1 MFPPTPLRTKRMYTN
16 RQIWDIS
23 LPIFLSLLAQ
33 NVINITDTAFLGR
46 VGEVALGASAMGGL
60 YYICIFTVA
69 FGFSAGSQ
77 IIIGRR
83 NGERRY
89 EAVGP
94 VVLQGT
100 LFLLVLAAVCFVA
113 SRLWGE
119 RMMGVMV
126 SSDELRRATMEYLD
140 WRIYGFFFAFTS
152 VMFRALFVGITRT
165 RVLTLASVVMSV
177 VNVVLDYLLIFGHA
191 GLPRL
196 GIAGAAIASVS
207 AEAASV
213 LFLAVY
219 TRLTVDRRR
228 YGMDR
233 LRRFDF
239 RLIRQVLSISGFTML
254 QYFIS
259 MSTYFIFFL
268 AVERLGQRDLAVAN
282 IARSLYIALFIPVSA
297 LSTAANTMVSNLLG
311 AGRTQEVIP
320 LIRHLTLISVG
331 ITALFAALLV
341 LLPRLFLSVYTNEA
355 ELITASIPSVVV
367 IALASL
373 SSAASSIA
381 FSAISGTGNTR
392 HAFLLEMLAL
402 AVYTLYIYVA
412 VVRLRLPVHLSFV
425 SDIVYYVAITIGSI
439 VYFRRAAWY
448 QKDV

>member
-1 MFPPTPLRTKRMYTN
+1 M
-16 RQIWDIS
+16 
-23 LPIFLSLLAQ
+23 A
-33 NVINITDTAFLGR
+33 
-46 VGEVALGASAMGGL
+46 
-60 YYICIFTVA
+60 
-69 FGFSAGSQ
+69 
-77 IIIGRR
+77 
-83 NGERRY
+83 
-89 EAVGP
+89 
-94 VVLQGT
+94 
-100 LFLLVLAAVCFVA
+100 
-113 SRLWGE
+113 
-119 RMMGVMV
+119 
-126 SSDELRRATMEYLD
+126 
-140 WRIYGFFFAFTS
+140 
-152 VMFRALFVGITRT
+152 
-165 RVLTLASVVMSV
+165 V
-177 VNVVLDYLLIFGHA
+177 VNVLLDYLLIFGHA
-191 GLPRL
+191 GLPKM
-196 GIAGAAIASVS
+196 GIQGAAIASVA
-207 AEAASV
+207 AEAFAV
-213 LFLAVY
+213 VFFLVY
-219 TRLTVDRRR
+219 TFLTVDRRK
-228 YGMDR
+228 YG
-233 LRRFDF
+233 LNRFRSFD
-239 RLIRQVLSISGFTML
+239 LKLLRQVLNISVFMML
-254 QYFIS
+254 QYFVS
-259 MSTYFIFFL
+259 MSTFFL
-268 AVERLGQRDLAVAN
+268 FFIVVERLGQRELAIAN
-282 IARSLYIALFIPVSA
+282 IVRSIYIVMFIPVNA
-297 LSTAANTMVSNLLG
+297 LSTTTNTMVSNLLG

>member
-1 MFPPTPLRTKRMYTN
+1 MYTN

-100 LFLLVLAAVCFVA
+100 LFLLVLAVVCFVA

-126 SSDELRRATMEYLD
+126 SSDELRAATMEYLD

-165 RVLTLASVVMSV
+165 RVLTLASVVMS
-177 VNVVLDYLLIFGHA
+177 
-191 GLPRL
+191 
-196 GIAGAAIASVS
+196 
-207 AEAASV
+207 
-213 LFLAVY
+213 
-219 TRLTVDRRR
+219 DRK
-228 YGMDR
+228 
-233 LRRFDF
+233 
-239 RLIRQVLSISGFTML
+239 
-254 QYFIS
+254 
-259 MSTYFIFFL
+259 
-268 AVERLGQRDLAVAN
+268 
-282 IARSLYIALFIPVSA
+282 
-297 LSTAANTMVSNLLG
+297 
-311 AGRTQEVIP
+311 
-320 LIRHLTLISVG
+320 
-331 ITALFAALLV
+331 
-341 LLPRLFLSVYTNEA
+341 
-355 ELITASIPSVVV
+355 SVV
-367 IALASL
+367 
-373 SSAASSIA
+373 
-381 FSAISGTGNTR
+381 
-392 HAFLLEMLAL
+392 
-402 AVYTLYIYVA
+402 
-412 VVRLRLPVHLSFV
+412 
-425 SDIVYYVAITIGSI
+425 
-439 VYFRRAAWY
+439 
-448 QKDV
+448 

>member
-165 RVLTLASVVMSV
+165 KVLTLASVVMSV

-196 GIAGAAIASVS
+196 GIAGAAIASVV

-219 TRLTVDRRR
+219 PRRR
-228 YGMDR
+228 YGLDR

-412 VVRLRLPVHLSFV
+412 VVRLRLPVHLSFI
-425 SDIVYYVAITIGSI
+425 SDIVYYVALIVGSI

>member
-1 MFPPTPLRTKRMYTN
+1 
-16 RQIWDIS
+16 
-23 LPIFLSLLAQ
+23 
-33 NVINITDTAFLGR
+33 
-46 VGEVALGASAMGGL
+46 
-60 YYICIFTVA
+60 
-69 FGFSAGSQ
+69 
-77 IIIGRR
+77 
-83 NGERRY
+83 
-89 EAVGP
+89 
-94 VVLQGT
+94 
-100 LFLLVLAAVCFVA
+100 
-113 SRLWGE
+113 
-119 RMMGVMV
+119 
-126 SSDELRRATMEYLD
+126 
-140 WRIYGFFFAFTS
+140 
-152 VMFRALFVGITRT
+152 
-165 RVLTLASVVMSV
+165 
-177 VNVVLDYLLIFGHA
+177 
-191 GLPRL
+191 
-196 GIAGAAIASVS
+196 
-207 AEAASV
+207 
-213 LFLAVY
+213 
-219 TRLTVDRRR
+219 
-228 YGMDR
+228 
-233 LRRFDF
+233 
-239 RLIRQVLSISGFTML
+239 ML

-311 AGRTQEVIP
+311 VGRTQEVIP

>member
-1 MFPPTPLRTKRMYTN
+1 MYSN

-94 VVLQGT
+94 VVIQGA
-100 LFLLVLAAVCFVA
+100 LFLLGLAAVCFAA
-113 SRLWGE
+113 SRLWAE
-119 RMMGVMV
+119 RLMGVMV
-126 SSDELRRATMEYLD
+126 SSDELRAATMEYLD
-140 WRIYGFFFAFTS
+140 WRVYGFFFAFVS

-165 RVLTLASVVMSV
+165 RVLTQASVVMSV

-196 GIAGAAIASVS
+196 GLSGAAIASVS

-228 YGMDR
+228 YGLDR
-233 LRRFDF
+233 FRRFDF
-239 RLIRQVLSISGFTML
+239 RLIRQVLGISGFTML

-259 MSTYFIFFL
+259 MSTYFIFFI
-268 AVERLGQRDLAVAN
+268 AVERLGSRDLAVAN
-282 IARSLYIALFIPVSA
+282 IARSLYIVLFIPVSA
-297 LSTAANTMVSNLLG
+297 LSTATNTMVSNLLG
-311 AGRTQEVIP
+311 AGRVPEVIP
-320 LIRHLTLISVG
+320 LIRRLTFISVG
-331 ITALFAALLV
+331 ITAVFVALLV
-341 LLPRLFLSVYTNEA
+341 LFPRLCLSVYTNEA
-355 ELITASIPSVVV
+355 ELITAAVPSVVV

-373 SSAASSIA
+373 CSAASSIV

-392 HAFLLEMLAL
+392 PAFLLEMLAL
-402 AVYTLYIYVA
+402 VAYSVYIYVI
-412 VVRLRLPVHLSFV
+412 VVRLRMPVHLSFI
-425 SDIVYYVAITIGSI
+425 SDIVYYVALIVGSI
-439 VYFRRAAWY
+439 VYFRRAAWH
-448 QKDV
+448 QKTI

>member
-1 MFPPTPLRTKRMYTN
+1 MFPPPPLRTKRMYTN

-46 VGEVALGASAMGGL
+46 VGEVELGASAMGGL

-94 VVLQGT
+94 VVIQGA
-100 LFLLVLAAVCFVA
+100 LFLLGLAAVCFAA
-113 SRLWGE
+113 SRLWAE
-119 RMMGVMV
+119 QLMHVMV
-126 SSDELRRATMEYLD
+126 SSDELRAATMEYLD
-140 WRIYGFFFAFTS
+140 WRVYGFFFAFVS

-196 GIAGAAIASVS
+196 GLSGAAIASVS

-228 YGMDR
+228 YGLDR
-233 LRRFDF
+233 FRRFDF
-239 RLIRQVLSISGFTML
+239 RLIRQVLGISGFTML

-259 MSTYFIFFL
+259 MSTYFIFFI
-268 AVERLGQRDLAVAN
+268 AVERLGSRDLAVAN
-282 IARSLYIALFIPVSA
+282 IARSLYIVLFIPVSA
-297 LSTAANTMVSNLLG
+297 LSTATNTMVSNLLG
-311 AGRTQEVIP
+311 AGRVPEVIP
-320 LIRHLTLISVG
+320 LIRRLTFISVG
-331 ITALFAALLV
+331 ITAVFVALLV
-341 LLPRLFLSVYTNEA
+341 LFPRLFLSVYTNEA

>member
-1 MFPPTPLRTKRMYTN
+1 MYTN

-140 WRIYGFFFAFTS
+140 WHIYGFFFAFTS

-196 GIAGAAIASVS
+196 GIAGAAIASVV

-228 YGMDR
+228 YGLDR
-233 LRRFDF
+233 LRRFDL

-254 QYFIS
+254 QYFVS

-268 AVERLGQRDLAVAN
+268 AVERLGQRLD
-282 IARSLYIALFIPVSA
+282 SP
-297 LSTAANTMVSNLLG
+297 
-311 AGRTQEVIP
+311 
-320 LIRHLTLISVG
+320 
-331 ITALFAALLV
+331 
-341 LLPRLFLSVYTNEA
+341 
-355 ELITASIPSVVV
+355 
-367 IALASL
+367 
-373 SSAASSIA
+373 
-381 FSAISGTGNTR
+381 
-392 HAFLLEMLAL
+392 
-402 AVYTLYIYVA
+402 
-412 VVRLRLPVHLSFV
+412 
-425 SDIVYYVAITIGSI
+425 
-439 VYFRRAAWY
+439 
-448 QKDV
+448 